1 MLALKNSD
9 LIIQVESQASVH
21 WSSPNDC
28 HMEPGWKTMTLKIHS
43 MFVTIKAQNAFYGN
57 NGGEA
62 AETCHF
68 LGASDIHTDPVVP
81 GKG

>member
-1 MLALKNSD
+1 
-9 LIIQVESQASVH
+9 
-21 WSSPNDC
+21 
-28 HMEPGWKTMTLKIHS
+28 MELGWKTMTLKIQS
-43 MFVTIKAQNAFYGN
+43 VFVTIKAQNAFYGN

-62 AETCHF
+62 AEICHF